1 VRGVLDPARALPADH
16 YLVADA
22 ASIGLDL
29 SQLRVDVEDFLAQV
43 AHGRRLVE
51 RGALAEAR
59 EMLAAADRQHRA
71 DAFEDE
77 PYADWAVPL
86 REEVRAAYLS
96 LLRMLARTSRA
107 AGAPGAAVGYLLR
120 LLERDPYDEPAHR
133 GLVRTL
139 VAAGQHGEARRAFDR
154 YRTAM
159 RAIGVQP
166 PDPALL
172 GRPAAVPSRRPPAPP
187 PAGAPGQ

>member
-1 VRGVLDPARALPADH
+1 
-16 YLVADA
+16 
-22 ASIGLDL
+22 
-29 SQLRVDVEDFLAQV
+29 
-43 AHGRRLVE
+43 
-51 RGALAEAR
+51 
-59 EMLAAADRQHRA
+59 MLAAADRLHRA

-96 LLRMLARTSRA
+96 LLRMLAQTSRA
-107 AGAPGAAVGYLLR
+107 TGAPAAAGGYLLR

-154 YRTAM
+154 YRKAM
-159 RAIGVQP
+159 REIGVQP
-166 PDPALL
+166 PDAALL
-172 GRPAAVPSRRPPAPP
+172 ARRPDRPRRPDHPDGPGRPRRS
-187 PAGAPGQ
+187 GGPGRGTRPQ